1 MPLILKLPKRKL
13 ADFPNSIDS
22 DEAAHNEPPYLDLHC
37 LLLVF
42 EFSI

>member
-1 MPLILKLPKRKL
+1 MLLILKVPKRKL
-13 ADFPNSIDS
+13 ADFANSIDS
-22 DEAAHNEPPYLDLHC
+22 DEAAHNEPLYLDLLC